1 MSWLI
6 SSLFAVTPTC
16 LFWENEITPLKTL
29 GKVAFFLFLFFLNFV
44 GKECY
49 AIVKGNNEKTIR

>member
-6 SSLFAVTPTC
+6 SSLFALTPTC

-29 GKVAFFLFLFFLNFV
+29 GKVPFFSFFFLILWERSA
-44 GKECY
+44 GGE
-49 AIVKGNNEKTIR
+49 GQ

>member
-6 SSLFAVTPTC
+6 SSLVALTLTC

-29 GKVAFFLFLFFLNFV
+29 GKAPFFKKILWERSAMQL
-44 GKECY
+44 
-49 AIVKGNNEKTIR
+49 

>member
-29 GKVAFFLFLFFLNFV
+29 GKVAFFLFLFFFKFC
-44 GKECY
+44 GKGVLCNCE
-49 AIVKGNNEKTIR
+49 G

>member
-6 SSLFAVTPTC
+6 SSLFALTPTC

-29 GKVAFFLFLFFLNFV
+29 GKVPFFFFKFC
-44 GKECY
+44 GKGVLYNCE
-49 AIVKGNNEKTIR
+49 G

>member
-6 SSLFAVTPTC
+6 ISLFALTTTC

-29 GKVAFFLFLFFLNFV
+29 GKVPFFFFLNFV

-49 AIVKGNNEKTIR
+49 TIVKGNNEKTIR